1 MSKVKGYIL
10 AVISAASYGLIPL
23 FVLPVKQ
30 AGISLDTTLFYRFFI
45 AAVFVFAILLYR
57 KESLKINWNGLWVF
71 VVLGLFY
78 GLSSDLLFKGYD
90 LLTPGIASTI
100 LFVYPAIIALILF
113 IFFKEKINN
122 RMITALL
129 ITFTGVYVLS
139 VNGFSFQIN
148 LPGLMIT
155 LGSALFYALY
165 LITVNKTKI
174 QVSGWKL
181 TFYSLLFTSVYYL
194 LKMIFQREN
203 ILLHDFQTLFNFTL
217 FALITTVIS
226 LSALVYAVQL
236 IGSTPTAVLGAFEPV
251 VAVLVS
257 VLIFNE
263 AITKNL
269 VFGVI
274 LILLGVIISILAGR
288 KK

>member
-194 LKMIFQREN
+194 LIMIFQREN
-203 ILLHDFQTLFNFTL
+203 ILLPDFQTLFNFTL

>member
-203 ILLHDFQTLFNFTL
+203 ILLPDFQTLFNFTL